1 MTPGGGSGSEPSADA
16 LGFRPDPAEFA
27 ALAKEHTIV
36 PVWCEVVADTLT
48 PVTCFANVV
57 GEGDGFLFES
67 VEGGER
73 WGRYS
78 FVGRRPLA
86 TLTARGRRVEAAGRL
101 GLGSSEDG
109 ILAAVEAM
117 VARFRSPSLAGL
129 PPLHGGL
136 VGYLGYDVV
145 REVEHLPNVPDD
157 DLGHPDAALV
167 VIGQFCAFDH
177 WRQRIVLVDNVV
189 MPEAPDGQVDP
200 AAVTAAYEAACERL
214 VELAADCARPGDGSD
229 PRPMV
234 AAPPPGL
241 AKAEATRTVTSES
254 YKASIGAAK
263 EYIRAGDI
271 FQVVLSQRFDLT
283 LEADPYDV
291 YRALRLLNPSP
302 YMYFLRF
309 PEVTVVGASPE
320 PMVRLRDGTVISR
333 PIAGSRPRGEN
344 EHHDRLL
351 EGELAEDPKELAEH
365 IMLVDLARNDVGRV
379 VRFGT
384 EKVDELLTIER
395 YSHIMHITSQVSG
408 ELAEG
413 KGPIDVLRAT
423 LPAGTLSGTP
433 KVRAMEI
440 IDELEPTKRGIY
452 GGVVGYIDFSGN
464 VDTAIAIRTMVV
476 TPDGRASVQA
486 GAGIVADSD
495 PQSEDEES
503 RAQSGRVAGGGHG
516 GTGDERG
523 GATPRAAGT
532 MTTTTLD
539 TETEALRTGAG
550 AFRAGR
556 DVLAVRG
563 PDAEAYLQGQLSQDV
578 AALAVGASAD
588 SLLLEPDGKLSALV
602 RVTRT
607 DGQGFV
613 LDVDK
618 GYGEAVAAR
627 LRRFLLRSKVELDPL
642 DWRDLSLRG
651 AGVSEAAAGLLTV
664 LAERGVLAL
673 PFEWN
678 GWTGVDL
685 LGPADVVLGP
695 DAAALPEGIT
705 ACSAEA
711 VEACRI
717 VSGIPA
723 MGTELTGKTI
733 AAEAGL
739 VARTVSFTKGC
750 YTGQELVA
758 RLDSRGSNVPRRLVG
773 IVGPTGADAPLTRGM
788 TLHGGEAPPGD
799 GAAEDKVVGTI
810 TSAARS
816 VELGAWVALGY
827 LHRTVEAPG
836 PLRVR
841 SGDGVGGSRPAR
853 AALLPLTGAPRSEP
867 G

>member
-1 MTPGGGSGSEPSADA
+1 MTAGAGPGPETSAGT
-16 LGFRPDPAEFA
+16 LGFRPEPAEFA

-86 TLTARGRRVEAAGRL
+86 TLTARGRHVEASGRL
-101 GLGSSEDG
+101 GLESTDDG
-109 ILAAVEAM
+109 ILAAVEAL
-117 VARFRSPSLAGL
+117 VARFHSPALAGL

-145 REVEHLPNVPDD
+145 REVEHLPDVPEDD
-157 DLGHPDAALV
+157 MGHPDAALV

-189 MPEAPDGQVDP
+189 VPEATDGLVDSE
-200 AAVTAAYEAACERL
+200 AVTAAYETACARL
-214 VELAADCARPGDGSD
+214 VELAADCARPMGGAE

-241 AKAEATRTVTSES
+241 LKAEAARTVSADR
-254 YKASIGAAK
+254 YKASIAAAK

-320 PMVRLRDGTVISR
+320 PMVRLRDGVVISR

-344 EHHDRLL
+344 EQHDRLL

-384 EKVDELLTIER
+384 EKVDELMTIER

-423 LPAGTLSGTP
+423 LPAGTLSGAP
-433 KVRAMEI
+433 EGARHGDHRRA
-440 IDELEPTKRGIY
+440 
-452 GGVVGYIDFSGN
+452 
-464 VDTAIAIRTMVV
+464 
-476 TPDGRASVQA
+476 RAHQA
-486 GAGIVADSD
+486 GRLRGCRRLHRLLGQRRHRHRHPDDGGPAERPGERAGGGGDRGRQRPPERGRGVR
-495 PQSEDEES
+495 PQ
-503 RAQSGRVAGGGHG
+503 GRGAAGGGHG
-516 GTGDERG
+516 GAPDERG
-523 GATPRAAGT
+523 TTAPDGFVTLTTAA
-532 MTTTTLD
+532 L
-539 TETEALRTGAG
+539 EAQTEALRHGAG

-563 PDAEAYLQGQLSQDV
+563 PDADAYLQGQLSQDV

-588 SLLLEPDGKLSALV
+588 TLLLEPDGKLSALL

-613 LDVDK
+613 LDVDS

-627 LRRFLLRSKVELDPL
+627 LRRFLLRSKVELEHL
-642 DWRDLSLRG
+642 AWR
-651 AGVSEAAAGLLTV
+651 
-664 LAERGVLAL
+664 
-673 PFEWN
+673 
-678 GWTGVDL
+678 
-685 LGPADVVLGP
+685 
-695 DAAALPEGIT
+695 
-705 ACSAEA
+705 
-711 VEACRI
+711 
-717 VSGIPA
+717 
-723 MGTELTGKTI
+723 
-733 AAEAGL
+733 
-739 VARTVSFTKGC
+739 
-750 YTGQELVA
+750 
-758 RLDSRGSNVPRRLVG
+758 
-773 IVGPTGADAPLTRGM
+773 
-788 TLHGGEAPPGD
+788 
-799 GAAEDKVVGTI
+799 
-810 TSAARS
+810 
-816 VELGAWVALGY
+816 
-827 LHRTVEAPG
+827 
-836 PLRVR
+836 
-841 SGDGVGGSRPAR
+841 
-853 AALLPLTGAPRSEP
+853 
-867 G
+867 